1 MKTPSLLSLAAV
13 LGLALSGCSVS
24 LSGPDAASSSGSP
37 QAPQSAAASD
47 AVGGAQASGGA
58 TTGGAA
64 SEGSGSATGEPAV
77 EATDITD
84 ATWRGVLS
92 NGSRLSPDSDG
103 NVTIES
109 ALSEVSV
116 VGDVETLDVR
126 GAGVTVAAEDVNT
139 LKVSGSSSVVYVR
152 SAQKIEIAGASIEVY
167 WLEGSP
173 VVEDKGAFNTAQQ
186 LEQQ

>member
-47 AVGGAQASGGA
+47 ADGGAQAS
-58 TTGGAA
+58 GGAA